1 MINTVNEFL
10 ASLKVDAVQTYK
22 NLQLHFLVSEQVKE
36 REILTVDEAFQA
48 GVLEITEVNGD
59 GGGEVPFLR
68 FMNKGIVPIL
78 VLEGMIVQGNLQNRT
93 VRHSFILLPE
103 RTVLQEVFCVQAG
116 RWGSR
121 KKGTSSQYHAYNALR
136 RLNISKKSRQGDTWN
151 SIRAKFARMNCSISE
166 SEAVDD
172 LFQDYDAVINEY
184 KKSFSCKPEHIGM
197 IAVLN
202 GNPLGLDCFGIE
214 KVFQKQFDKL
224 LSGIILDAIDNH
236 TEDNKGID
244 SYRFLESVRGVKKEA
259 AESEEIRFEN
269 ETLIGAALVSEEDLI
284 HVEAFAQ

>member
-1 MINTVNEFL
+1 MINSVNEFL
-10 ASLKVDAVQTYK
+10 ASLKVDAVQTHK
-22 NLQLHFLVSEQVKE
+22 NLQLHFLVSDKTKA
-36 REILTVDEAFQA
+36 REILTVDEAFQS

-68 FMNKGIVPIL
+68 FVNKGIVPIL

-116 RWGSR
+116 RWGNR
-121 KKGTSSQYHAYNALR
+121 EKASSSEYHAYNALR
-136 RLNISKKSRQGDTWN
+136 KLNISKTSRQSDTWN
-151 SIRAKFARMNCSISE
+151 SIREKFARMNSISD

-172 LFQDYDAVINEY
+172 LFTDYDAVINEY

-202 GNPLGLDCFGIE
+202 GSPLGLDCFGIE
-214 KVFQKQFDKL
+214 KVFYKQFDKL
-224 LSGIILDAIDNH
+224 LSGIILDAIDNPS
-236 TEDNKGID
+236 EEIKNVDPCQ
-244 SYRFLESVRGVKKEA
+244 FLEAVRTVKKEEG
-259 AESEEIRFEN
+259 ESEEIRFET
-269 ETLIGAALVSEEDLI
+269 EALIGAALLSENDLI

>member
-1 MINTVNEFL
+1 MVNTVNEFL
-10 ASLKVDAVQTYK
+10 KSLKVDAVQTHK
-22 NLQLHFLVSEQVKE
+22 NLQLHFLVSEQTKE

-48 GVLEITEVNGD
+48 GVLEITEVKGD

-68 FMNKGIVPIL
+68 FVNKGIVSIL

-116 RWGSR
+116 RWGGR
-121 KKGTSSQYHAYNALR
+121 KNATSSQYHVYSDLR
-136 RLNISKKSRQGDTWN
+136 KLNISKKSRQNDTWN
-151 SIRAKFARMNCSISE
+151 SISEKFSRMNCVSE

-236 TEDNKGID
+236 SEDNKD
-244 SYRFLESVRGVKKEA
+244 VNPYQFLEAVRAVKKEA
-259 AESEEIRFEN
+259 GESEEIRFETK
-269 ETLIGAALVSEEDLI
+269 TLIGSALLSEKDLI
-284 HVEAFAQ
+284 HVEVFAQ